1 MKSFIFHYDK
11 KEIYN
16 LKNKGYAIYCSAD
29 YGPTFGGGHDFII
42 SNDFNGGYSKLGYS
56 YDTSKYTITD
66 KTTHLFGDKKPQI
79 KECKVYKIIFK

>member
-1 MKSFIFHYDK
+1 MKSFIFNYDK

-56 YDTSKYTITD
+56 YDISKYNVTD
-66 KTTHLFGDKKPQI
+66 KTTHLFGEKKP
-79 KECKVYKIIFK
+79 